1 MERKPVLKGI
11 PEQVRHEDPIRLLE
25 VSEVISLV
33 TGKRLGKGK
42 PREVVE
48 ADLIEYA

>member
-25 VSEVISLV
+25 VSEVISLF

-42 PREVVE
+42 PREVAE